1 MKPEPDNRD
10 NKVESMMDSILES
23 RTSDIFYYYEPWDPE
38 SPEDQALGFQ
48 RAYHVSTDRV
58 RCANAANRTGKSL
71 MEAVEAVAMMTG
83 QVPYS
88 MRYPVGTV
96 TTIPRPWKDEGQNS
110 PGILNRI
117 RFGFKDPDT
126 GQWSPPK
133 KRSDMPDPGWPA
145 EAPCGY
151 VVGAGVFPA
160 EKISHRNGDRA
171 WVCTWKQV
179 RDERWVPLLG
189 SLIPR
194 QFRDSRW
201 NRQNG
206 FSEKD
211 SKFYLSNGNQI
222 GIITYEMG
230 WQRIQG
236 ANIWAIFY
244 DEEPNDRRFWTE
256 GDQRLIGAGTD
267 GWMTLG
273 FTPLGGLT
281 WSYSDLH
288 VPLRNGDMESASL
301 YHATQYDSPFIGRN
315 TINYRIRNNYKA
327 WEIEARVYG
336 RFSEM
341 EGKPY
346 YPYEKLNFWRRR
358 FVRRFDAV
366 HFMPNAEA
374 PEMSEIYKHGAHM
387 RPGEGADGFHWEL
400 YEKDAVTPDNTYFM
414 SMDVAEYDE
423 QYGGEDRDNST
434 AFVFRLP
441 RAGEEQAWPVPV
453 ASCRTGM
460 RTMNFARE
468 CAYAA
473 MYFNYCLVCPEVRGT
488 AGGELIGV
496 MRDYPFIYR
505 MVVVDDYT
513 RKPKRKL
520 GFDMNQRTRS
530 PVFDMVGDFIND
542 HLAFDSLKSWWLL
555 KEASEC
561 IKGKKGRPDH
571 PARGTTDSLVAFG
584 IGLYIFR
591 YNRDQVQNHYGWH
604 TGDGEQRR
612 RNDVFE
618 RYRDREPVKNRL
630 GSKNWRR
637 SRPAQRSYKI

>member
-1 MKPEPDNRD
+1 MTEPEEQGNS
-10 NKVESMMDSILES
+10 VEFMMDSIMES
-23 RTSDIFYYYEPWDPE
+23 RTSDTFYYYEPWDPVE
-38 SPEDQALGFQ
+38 PEDESCGFQ
-48 RAYHVSTDRV
+48 KAYHLSSDRI

-71 MEAVEAVAMMTG
+71 MEAIESICMMTG
-83 QVPYS
+83 EIPYA
-88 MRYPVGTV
+88 MRYPEGTQ
-96 TTIPRPWKDEGQNS
+96 TTIVRPWKDEGQNS
-110 PGILNRI
+110 VGILNRI
-117 RFGFKDPDT
+117 RFGFK
-126 GQWSPPK
+126 SPENGHWTPPQK
-133 KRSDMPDPGWPA
+133 QPEMPDPGWPE

-151 VVGAGVFPA
+151 VVGAGIFPA
-160 EKISHRNGDRA
+160 EKVSHRKGDRA

-189 SLIPR
+189 HLIPK

-201 NRQNG
+201 NRENG
-206 FSEKD
+206 YSQKD

-288 VPLRNGDMESASL
+288 IPLRNGNMESASL
-301 YHATQYDSPFIGRN
+301 YHATQYDSPFIGSE
-315 TINYRIRNNYKA
+315 TIDYRVKNNYKP

-346 YPYEKLNFWRRR
+346 YPWFKLNQWRRR
-358 FVRRFDAV
+358 FVHRFKAV
-366 HFMPNAEA
+366 HFLPNTDA
-374 PEMSEIYKHGAHM
+374 PEMSEIYERGSHM
-387 RPGEGADGFHWEL
+387 EPGEGSSGFLWEL
-400 YEKDAVTPDNTYFM
+400 YEDELDPDNTYFM
-414 SMDVAEYDE
+414 TMDVAEYDE
-423 QYGGEDRDNST
+423 GYSGEERDNSS

-441 RAGEEQAWPVPV
+441 HEKENQSWPVPV
-453 ASCRTGM
+453 AFCRTGM
-460 RTMNFARE
+460 MTMNFARE
-468 CAYAA
+468 CSYAA
-473 MYFNYCLVCPEVRGT
+473 MYFNYCLLAPEVRGT

-496 MRDYPFIYR
+496 LRDYPFIYR

-530 PVFDMVGDFIND
+530 PVFDMVGDYIND
-542 HLAFDSLKSWWLL
+542 HNRPDSLKSWWLL

-571 PARGTTDSLVAFG
+571 PDRGTTDSLVAFG
-584 IGLYIFR
+584 IGLYIYR
-591 YNRDQVQNHYGWH
+591 YNRDQIQNHYGWRDQ
-604 TGDGEQRR
+604 TRKKEP
-612 RNDVFE
+612 DVFD
-618 RYRDREPVKNRL
+618 RYRQQDPVSNRL
-630 GSKNWRR
+630 GSRNRKRR
-637 SRPAQRSYKI
+637 GLKQNAIGF